1 MSLTLLILIAI
12 VQGLT
17 EFLPVSSSAHLI
29 IAPLAFGVEP
39 HSVLIDVMAHL
50 GSLLAVLV
58 YFRKDIAGVIL
69 GVFAW
74 FSGRMTPG
82 GRLALLVVIA
92 TPPVMIVAALL
103 YFSGL
108 FEQMRSPAVIAGAT
122 LLFALPLWLADRYGA
137 RVKTVETL
145 TYKDAALIGLAQAV
159 AMIPGASRSGLMM
172 TAARMLGA
180 ERSAAARFA
189 MLTSLPVIAAFG
201 LQSGIDLA
209 RGEAPGASLFDGLVA
224 MGLSFV
230 SSLLAIHLLLKLVD
244 RFGFLP
250 FVIYRIALAFAIIA
264 VIVFVI

>member
-29 IAPLAFGVEP
+29 LAPLAFGVEP
-39 HSVLIDVMAHL
+39 QSVLIDVMAHL

-58 YFRKDIAGVIL
+58 YFRKDIWQVIM
-69 GVFAW
+69 GVFGW
-74 FSGRMTPG
+74 FTGRMTPG
-82 GRLALLVVIA
+82 GRLALLVLIA
-92 TPPVMIVAALL
+92 TPPVMIVAAVL
-103 YFSGL
+103 YFAGL
-108 FEQMRSPAVIAGAT
+108 MDYLRSPAVIAGAT
-122 LLFALPLWLADRYGA
+122 LVFALPLWLADRYGP

-159 AMIPGASRSGLMM
+159 AMIPGSSRSGLMM

-189 MLTSLPVIAAFG
+189 MLSSIPVIAAFG

-209 RGEAPGASLFDGLVA
+209 RGEAPGAGLMDGLLAV
-224 MGLSFV
+224 GLSFAA
-230 SSLLAIHLLLKLVD
+230 SLVAIHLLLKLVD

-250 FVIYRIALAFAIIA
+250 FVIYRIALALAIIA
-264 VIVFVI
+264 VLVWVV

>member
-1 MSLTLLILIAI
+1 MSLMLLVLIAI

-29 IAPLAFGVEP
+29 LAPLAFGAEP
-39 HSVLIDVMAHL
+39 QSVLIDVMAHL
-50 GSLLAVLV
+50 GSLLAVMV
-58 YFRKDIAGVIL
+58 YFRKEIWEVITGVL
-69 GVFAW
+69 AW
-74 FSGRMTPG
+74 FAGKMTPG

-92 TPPVMIVAALL
+92 TPPVMIVAGIL
-103 YFSGL
+103 YFTGWMDL
-108 FEQMRSPAVIAGAT
+108 VRSPAVIAAAT
-122 LLFALPLWLADRYGA
+122 LVFALPLWLADKYGP

-145 TYKDAALIGLAQAV
+145 SYKDAALIGAAQAV

-189 MLTSLPVIAAFG
+189 MLSSIPVIAAFG

-209 RGEAPGASLFDGLVA
+209 RGEDPGASLTDGLIAV
-224 MGLSFV
+224 GLSFAA
-230 SSLLAIHLLLKLVD
+230 SLLAIHLLLKLVD

-250 FVIYRIALAFAIIA
+250 FVIYRIALACVILA
-264 VIVFVI
+264 VIVFVV